1 MLPPIIV
8 MGAAGIGKQKR
19 ADRFN
24 EHPECFRDIC
34 DGTARQGFI
43 FCSMRSHTA
52 MSWSVIRAAPGPE
65 PAVGDA
71 DGGDVPAENR
81 VPFACFFAGTDP
93 VCTQEEPSEAGHAMV
108 ARGSRG

>member
-1 MLPPIIV
+1 
-8 MGAAGIGKQKR
+8 
-19 ADRFN
+19 
-24 EHPECFRDIC
+24 
-34 DGTARQGFI
+34 
-43 FCSMRSHTA
+43 

-93 VCTQEEPSEAGHAMV
+93 VCTQDEPSDAGHAMV
-108 ARGSRG
+108 ARGSRGQRRVGRGGGVRLQAVRQVRNHTKP